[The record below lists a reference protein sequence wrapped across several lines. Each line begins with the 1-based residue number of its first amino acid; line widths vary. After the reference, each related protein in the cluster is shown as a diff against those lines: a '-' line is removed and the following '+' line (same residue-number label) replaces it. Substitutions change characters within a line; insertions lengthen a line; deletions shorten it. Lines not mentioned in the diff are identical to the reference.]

1 MRHPTGQLAEYVA
14 GTLPAHDAAAVA
26 AHLARCAACRQEVAG
41 WQHLAEG
48 VRSRLAPAPAA
59 VLGAVRRRLAAS
71 YAGGRAAGP
80 PLYRAVPGARP
91 VARAA
96 GLLTHQWRLVGW
108 RVWVASATVLVAGIV
123 LAGWVS
129 VPAQPVLAVVVPL
142 GAALAMAG
150 ACRADEL
157 PDELIR
163 ATPTSVRTVLLAR
176 LTLVLGAVF
185 VAALTGSLVLS
196 VAGADDPGRLL
207 AAWLGPMVL
216 LSAVSFAFSV
226 VWRPAVGL
234 SAALAVWVL
243 RVLIASGAVDG
254 AVGGAAE
261 AMWRTSWPPLVVSGA
276 LVGGVLAIAPRLA
289 SSRIV
294 RFGS

>member
-1 MRHPTGQLAEYVA
+1 MRHPTEQLAEYVA
-14 GTLPAHDAAAVA
+14 GTLTADDAAAVA
-26 AHLARCAACRQEVAG
+26 AHLSQCVACRQEVAG
-41 WQHLAEG
+41 WQHMAEG
-48 VRSRLAPAPAA
+48 VRSRLAPAPAS
-59 VLGAVRRRLAAS
+59 VLVAVRRRLAAS

-80 PLYRAVPGARP
+80 PVYRAVPGACP

-96 GLLTHQWRLVGW
+96 GLLAHQRRLVGW
-108 RVWVASATVLVAGIV
+108 RVWAVSAVVLVAGIV

-129 VPAQPVLAVVVPL
+129 VPAQPVLAVIVPL
-142 GAALAMAG
+142 VAAFAVAG
-150 ACRADEL
+150 ACGADEL

-163 ATPTSVRTVLLAR
+163 AMPTSVRTVLLAR

-185 VAALTGSLVLS
+185 MAALIGSLVLS
-196 VAGADDPGRLL
+196 LAGAGGPGRLL

-226 VWRPAVGL
+226 TWRPAVGL

-243 RVLIASGAVDG
+243 RVLMASGLVDG
-254 AVGGAAE
+254 AVGGAVE

-289 SSRIV
+289 SLRTV
-294 RFGS
+294 QFGS

>member
-1 MRHPTGQLAEYVA
+1 M
-14 GTLPAHDAAAVA
+14 
-26 AHLARCAACRQEVAG
+26 
-41 WQHLAEG
+41 
-48 VRSRLAPAPAA
+48 
-59 VLGAVRRRLAAS
+59 
-71 YAGGRAAGP
+71 
-80 PLYRAVPGARP
+80 
-91 VARAA
+91 
-96 GLLTHQWRLVGW
+96 
-108 RVWVASATVLVAGIV
+108 VLVAGIV

-142 GAALAMAG
+142 AAALAVAG
-150 ACRADEL
+150 ACGGDEL
-157 PDELIR
+157 PGELVR

-185 VAALTGSLVLS
+185 VAALIGSLVLS
-196 VAGADDPGRLL
+196 VAGAGGPGRLL

-216 LSAVSFAFSV
+216 LSAVSFACSV
-226 VWRPAVGL
+226 AWRPAVGL

-243 RVLIASGAVDG
+243 RVLLASGSVDG

-261 AMWRTSWPPLVVSGA
+261 AMWRTSWPPLVVSAA

-294 RFGS
+294 RFGL